1 MSGKRRFRGPVGAVF
16 VPHPTVDET
25 TIASKV
31 ASGEW
36 TPVEESKPAKRAP
49 AKPKSDEK

>member
-1 MSGKRRFRGPVGAVF
+1 MAAKRRFRGPGGAVF
-16 VPHPTVDET
+16 VPHPTVDES
-25 TIASKV
+25 TIAMAV

-36 TPVEESKPAKRAP
+36 TPVEEPKPAKRAP